1 MSRYIILVYRDK
13 EVIGVFSVKT
23 KRPLLTGFIQMK
35 LNEYINEVKRRNMSK
50 YVSRLDIEEAI
61 VMLRKI
67 LDATVERI
75 DGVVEVYV

>member
-23 KRPLLTGFIQMK
+23 KRPLLTGFIQLK
-35 LNEYINEVKRRNMSK
+35 VNECINEIKRRRMLR
-50 YVSRLDIEEAI
+50 YVSRLDVEEAI
-61 VMLRKI
+61 AMLRDMLGARI
-67 LDATVERI
+67 ERI

>member
-35 LNEYINEVKRRNMSK
+35 LMECINEVKRRNMSK

-61 VMLRKI
+61 VMLRKT